1 MATQLVPE
9 DGGSD
14 LGVAITRFFGGDGV
28 GLMFQ
33 FTLFNDEG
41 GAEFCTVSVEE
52 LRARARQQTAH
63 RESGGG

>member
-1 MATQLVPE
+1 MAIDMVPE
-9 DGGSD
+9 GGASD
-14 LGVAITRFFGGDGV
+14 HGVAITRFFGGDDV

-33 FTLFNDEG
+33 FTFEGEG